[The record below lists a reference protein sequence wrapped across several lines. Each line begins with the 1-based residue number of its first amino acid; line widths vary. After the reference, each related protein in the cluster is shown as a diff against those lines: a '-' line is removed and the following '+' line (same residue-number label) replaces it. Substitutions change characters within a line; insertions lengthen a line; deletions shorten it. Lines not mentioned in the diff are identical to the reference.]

1 MMNTTENNQKVYI
14 EGYNHGEIFEAGV
27 HGIGPLQ
34 GTDELQGK
42 VYVNYNGTDT
52 KFLVIYRP
60 SKDVWEFMSPK
71 SEFHSGM

>member
-34 GTDELQGK
+34 GTDEFRERCTSTIM
-42 VYVNYNGTDT
+42 VRTPN
-52 KFLVIYRP
+52 
-60 SKDVWEFMSPK
+60 S
-71 SEFHSGM
+71 